1 MHSIYIYHLDIYWY
15 ICRISCGTTGCTE
28 GPGKALRAHRL
39 PVTQMGGIPIHALR
53 MMSFLAY
60 LMLKAKK
67 RLSTGL
73 WRVWNNRNAVAFHRL
88 IDSYLACLCLC

>member
-1 MHSIYIYHLDIYWY
+1 M
-15 ICRISCGTTGCTE
+15 
-28 GPGKALRAHRL
+28 A
-39 PVTQMGGIPIHALR
+39 GIPIHALR

-88 IDSYLACLCLC
+88 IEFQQCNYIYHDDHGIYSYKP

>member
-1 MHSIYIYHLDIYWY
+1 MIYTGIFAGFRAAQLDAQME
-15 ICRISCGTTGCTE
+15 E
-28 GPGKALRAHRL
+28 GPEGTPL
-39 PVTQMGGIPIHALR
+39 PVTLMGGIPIHALR

-60 LMLKAKK
+60 LTLKAKK

-73 WRVWNNRNAVAFHRL
+73 WRVWNNRPGNAVAFHRL

>member
-1 MHSIYIYHLDIYWY
+1 MILVYLQDFVWHDWMHRW
-15 ICRISCGTTGCTE
+15 RN
-28 GPGKALRAHRL
+28 ALRAHRL
-39 PVTQMGGIPIHALR
+39 PVTQMAGIPIHALR

-73 WRVWNNRNAVAFHRL
+73 WRVWNNRNTVAFHRL